1 MKKFNLFKV
10 LILVSCITFFAIA
23 CKKELTTENKNP
35 IENAKSWYI
44 DHKSN
49 SKTAFK
55 ASNDA
60 TESIATQFDWD
71 NAKVYNFSDGKEVI
85 ATPVKMAKPN
95 NKTVPGSFMLLIY
108 KTDNQYHSQIIYNEN
123 DNYFSKTATKSDI
136 EASFMIGQKNN
147 ELRSLAKSKA
157 TLSNPSGG
165 KIMNMPIDETL
176 CIDWYLI
183 ETITWP
189 DGYVSVDETYLYTT
203 CPSVGGG
210 GGGGGSEPEDE
221 PLWGDVINESNIDP
235 IDTAALNLAN
245 INSKE
250 KEFNWKVYSAPGG
263 IEFTARQKIYL
274 KTQAFVVWTIDHL
287 DNIGIS
293 STGSSQDSRGWSV
306 SPSVVSWTDSSSW
319 NFAKGTLTFKDTR
332 SKMKYGTL
340 ANRYKTKQ
348 AYGEW
353 LMSTFTN

>member
-1 MKKFNLFKV
+1 M

-44 DHKSN
+44 DHKAN
-49 SKTAFK
+49 SKTAFI
-55 ASNDA
+55 ASNDI
-60 TESIATQFDWD
+60 TENIATQIDWE
-71 NAKVYNFSDGKEVI
+71 NTKVYNFSDGKEVI
-85 ATPVKMAKPN
+85 ATPVNMAKPN

-108 KTDNQYHSQIIYNEN
+108 QTNGEYQSQMIYNQK
-123 DNYFSKTATKSDI
+123 DNYFSENASKSDI
-136 EASFMIGQKNN
+136 EASFMVVQKNN

-221 PLWGDVINESNIDP
+221 PLWGDVINQSDITT
-235 IDTAALNLAN
+235 IDTAALHLAN
-245 INSKE
+245 IDSKE

-274 KTQAFVVWTIDHL
+274 KTQAFVIWTVDHL
-287 DNIGIS
+287 DNVGIS
-293 STGSSQDSRGWSV
+293 STGNTQDSKGWDV
-306 SPSVVSWTDSSSW
+306 SPSVISWSDLSSW
-319 NFAKGTLTFKDTR
+319 SFAKGTLKFKDNR
-332 SKMKYGTL
+332 SKMRYNTL
-340 ANRYKTKQ
+340 LQKNKSKQ

-353 LMSTFTN
+353 LTSTFLN